1 MITPLI
7 LTYNEQENIERTLR
21 RLDWAEVVVVI
32 DSGSTDSTLEILRRF
47 PKVRIVHRPFDNHT
61 DQWNFGVAQCQTA
74 WVLSLDADYCLVP
87 ELEAVLRCW
96 TPDPAIVAWYARFRY
111 CIGGVPLRASLYPA
125 RAVLFRKDRCT
136 YLDDGHTQLLKVNG
150 PTGFLQQP
158 ILHDDRKPLRRWLQ
172 EQIRYVERESV
183 KLQHTPPGEL
193 GFNDRVRSQILPG
206 PFLVLGYL
214 LLGRGLILDGWRGWF
229 YCLQRTYVELLLS
242 LHLLES
248 RLSRGPH
255 GRARV

>member
-21 RLDWAEVVVVI
+21 RLDWAEEVVVI
-32 DSGSTDSTLEILRRF
+32 DSGSTDSTLEILGRF

-61 DQWNFGVAQCQTA
+61 DQWNFGVAQCRTA

-96 TPDPAIVAWYARFRY
+96 TPDPSTVACYARFRY

-136 YLDDGHTQLLKVNG
+136 YIDDGHTQLLKADG
-150 PTGFLQQP
+150 PTGFLRHP

-183 KLQHTPPGEL
+183 KLQSSHPEQL
-193 GFNDRVRSQILPG
+193 GFNDRIRSRILPG
-206 PFLVLGYL
+206 PFLVLVYL
-214 LLGRGLILDGWRGWF
+214 LFVRGLIFDGWRGW
-229 YCLQRTYVELLLS
+229 YYSLQRTYVELLLS
-242 LHLLES
+242 LHLLELRFRHQES
-248 RLSRGPH
+248 T
-255 GRARV
+255 